1 MESFIDSSY
10 IFKSSFLA
18 MQVQTMTISINEIEI
33 IVGLKQWRQNFF
45 PALNIYSFHFKDGSI
60 EILKFQKIE
69 W

>member
-33 IVGLKQWRQNFF
+33 IVGLKQWRQK
-45 PALNIYSFHFKDGSI
+45 IQGQISF
-60 EILKFQKIE
+60 LL
-69 W
+69 